1 MQQLEKECA
10 LGTKD
15 ICAKITQK
23 WPLAKTSYKA
33 DYVTVKLIV
42 YSWFPTQ
49 SVATIL
55 TNSFQISMLFK
66 PLSEPFSL
74 FPLYFHS
81 SLWLEECHCLCESP
95 WFEAVMPALKGSG
108 EHISL
113 RGVLNGAACLVNSGK
128 ASFLDAVLKFYRQ
141 QSVPLQHLPKP
152 IRDAL
157 TDPQRAYQHSLEGT
171 TSIVAHIWLPLLLME
186 NTERRCGQMR
196 PSPLFHSGTGCEW
209 DRTV

>member
-1 MQQLEKECA
+1 
-10 LGTKD
+10 
-15 ICAKITQK
+15 
-23 WPLAKTSYKA
+23 
-33 DYVTVKLIV
+33 
-42 YSWFPTQ
+42 
-49 SVATIL
+49 
-55 TNSFQISMLFK
+55 
-66 PLSEPFSL
+66 
-74 FPLYFHS
+74 
-81 SLWLEECHCLCESP
+81 
-95 WFEAVMPALKGSG
+95 MPALKGSG

-186 NTERRCGQMR
+186 NTGHSLLTDHFLIQQNASSYKTEVTHKVPMCVHHYHTDFGVLLREKSLTQEAGD
-196 PSPLFHSGTGCEW
+196 SHKFPL
-209 DRTV
+209 